1 MPADEASVEGESF
14 FGGFALGSALLDFE
28 TAEDDVV
35 EITHVVKGSDSDLAP
50 GEGLV
55 DGGLDGL
62 RHVVEV
68 DLDLTALHV
77 AHDLE
82 VVELAVL
89 PGDAF
94 LDHGEIGA
102 RGLVDDED
110 LTRILIGDFAEV
122 EVVIVGGVLV
132 VEEESEVAVAAGGLR
147 GLNARGEH

>member
-1 MPADEASVEGESF
+1 MPADEASAEGESF
-14 FGGFALGSALLDFE
+14 FGGFALGLALLDFE

-35 EITHVVKGSDSDLAP
+35 EIAHVVKGSDSDLAP

-89 PGDAF
+89 RSATPA
-94 LDHGEIGA
+94 HP
-102 RGLVDDED
+102 
-110 LTRILIGDFAEV
+110 
-122 EVVIVGGVLV
+122 
-132 VEEESEVAVAAGGLR
+132 
-147 GLNARGEH
+147 